1 MAGFCRVFFCYL
13 VSISSEYMYSADC
26 RGTFVTLNAF
36 SLYFVVCSHR
46 KKSQRSDFVCQHVFN
61 IYILGHFRIAYPPN
75 TFAFISP
82 FHLRILILCSVWS
95 VLAAPSFVIAICFKH
110 SKITLSAA
118 QEKKIKNKKSLVYFK
133 FIYSLSFSGAPNT
146 HIHLLHARQYPIA
159 MRSRANNQF
168 VLGQLK
174 IRLFAFSF
182 TPDSNYHLFL
192 LIDIGFNQIYFQ
204 LNYFLFELC
213 NKKQFYFLLLPLY
226 LFIIGSCSTFF
237 SSLFFIHFDSV
248 PVYCFCS
255 SYLCILWVI
264 SIEVRSFIWDYYD
277 QQRETFIQ
285 FALKGSEKAKTFEQK

>member
-1 MAGFCRVFFCYL
+1 MLFRFTLLFVHTEKRAREAILFA
-13 VSISSEYMYSADC
+13 S
-26 RGTFVTLNAF
+26 TF
-36 SLYFVVCSHR
+36 S
-46 KKSQRSDFVCQHVFN
+46 

-75 TFAFISP
+75 TLAFISP

-133 FIYSLSFSGAPNT
+133 FIYFLSFSGSPHT

-192 LIDIGFNQIYFQ
+192 LIDIGFN
-204 LNYFLFELC
+204 
-213 NKKQFYFLLLPLY
+213 
-226 LFIIGSCSTFF
+226 
-237 SSLFFIHFDSV
+237 
-248 PVYCFCS
+248 
-255 SYLCILWVI
+255 
-264 SIEVRSFIWDYYD
+264 
-277 QQRETFIQ
+277 
-285 FALKGSEKAKTFEQK
+285 